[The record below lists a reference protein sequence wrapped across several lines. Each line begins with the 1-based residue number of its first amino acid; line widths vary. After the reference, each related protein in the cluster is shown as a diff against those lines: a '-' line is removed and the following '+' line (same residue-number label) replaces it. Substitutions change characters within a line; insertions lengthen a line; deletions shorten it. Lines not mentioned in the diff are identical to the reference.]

1 MRRNSH
7 YANNTSVSVDRS
19 RAEIEK
25 ILSRYGAERFMYG
38 WDTDRAI
45 IAFRASS
52 RNIRFVVP
60 MPYKQEF
67 QATPAGRQ
75 RKSTQVDAAYEQAV
89 RQKWRALTLMV
100 KAKLEAVQSGI
111 ATFEEEFL
119 SYIVLPSGKTVA
131 EETLPAIEEIYKT
144 GKIVPLLTM

>member
-1 MRRNSH
+1 MTRISH

-25 ILSRYGAERFMYG
+25 ILNRYGAERFMYG

-67 QATPAGRQ
+67 QATPAGRR
-75 RKSTQVDAAYEQAV
+75 RK
-89 RQKWRALTLMV
+89 
-100 KAKLEAVQSGI
+100 
-111 ATFEEEFL
+111 
-119 SYIVLPSGKTVA
+119 
-131 EETLPAIEEIYKT
+131 
-144 GKIVPLLTM
+144 